1 MEFSKPS
8 KPRVWYTRPWSPS
21 ASVKPLS
28 HSGCRE
34 NRTNKHSYHL
44 KVNFAELGSNTL
56 GRYSTFELYRPRL
69 CENIWRDQNNAD
81 VEGGFVERTPQE
93 LYTPNV
99 VGCGL
104 HQQTLYFLCT
114 CVSGT

>member
-1 MEFSKPS
+1 MGLMKRKREGEMVQCFVAVVVGVAQMLAKKRTYNYVVAVAAMEFSKPS

-56 GRYSTFELYRPRL
+56 GQYSTFELAG
-69 CENIWRDQNNAD
+69 IA
-81 VEGGFVERTPQE
+81 VA
-93 LYTPNV
+93 
-99 VGCGL
+99 
-104 HQQTLYFLCT
+104 
-114 CVSGT
+114 

>member
-56 GRYSTFELYRPRL
+56 GRYSTFELVS
-69 CENIWRDQNNAD
+69 QNPPPPPTHTQTQTQRKHAD
-81 VEGGFVERTPQE
+81 
-93 LYTPNV
+93 Y
-99 VGCGL
+99 
-104 HQQTLYFLCT
+104 
-114 CVSGT
+114 

>member
-56 GRYSTFELYRPRL
+56 GQYSTFELGLQLLRL
-69 CENIWRDQNNAD
+69 Q
-81 VEGGFVERTPQE
+81 
-93 LYTPNV
+93 
-99 VGCGL
+99 
-104 HQQTLYFLCT
+104 
-114 CVSGT
+114 